1 MVVKKLGWM
10 EYLKI
15 LLFGM
20 VFAFLAYVFSGDASS
35 IALGLLVMYLEYKFI
50 KWVK

>member
-1 MVVKKLGWM
+1 MVAKKVNWM
-10 EYLKI
+10 EYLKAAI
-15 LLFGM
+15 FGI
-20 VFAFLAYVFSGDASS
+20 VFAFIAYIFSGDPSS